1 VLDESEV
8 EARYLRADLAGAAA
22 WSDRMVA
29 YGNTWAMCG
38 GYWKRHDAF
47 RAAGVE
53 GSRYNATLAA
63 IERHEGRGPEA
74 ARQALDGYRTR
85 RVMPV
90 GVGEVIPL
98 RSHRQIVAA
107 NDSLKTAVGQ

>member
-1 VLDESEV
+1 MLDADET
-8 EARYLRADLAGAAA
+8 EARYLRADASGDAA
-22 WSDRMVA
+22 WRERMVA
-29 YGNTWAMCG
+29 YGATFAMCG
-38 GYWKRHDAF
+38 AYWKRHDAF

-53 GSRYNATLAA
+53 AVRYAATLAA

-90 GVGEVIPL
+90 GVGEVIRL

-107 NDSLKTAVGQ
+107 RTGTDG